1 MPPLVPASLAL
12 AFVAFGLPWL
22 THFADRG
29 LSVLAILGWLVVSIA
44 AFVRERSRALPVLAG
59 VPFALFWPAAILY
72 WAMSG
77 DIVLSF

>member
-1 MPPLVPASLAL
+1 MRPLVLGSLAL
-12 AFVAFGLPWL
+12 AFVAFGIPWL
-22 THFADRG
+22 THFADGG
-29 LSVLAILGWLVVSIA
+29 LSVLALLCWLAVSII
-44 AFVRERSRALPVLAG
+44 AFVREKRRALAVLAG